1 MEKSRATTPGRPPAW
16 NGKPARLRRR
26 TISITF
32 QLSPKTRMPTEK
44 MRRFPLSTSQTT
56 TTEHHPALAHQFDS
70 MEQQQDAST
79 FGMWVFLLTEIMM
92 FGGLFTAYLIYRIKY
107 YHAFV
112 AGSTSIS
119 VSWGFANTLVLI
131 GSSFTMAMAVWSA
144 QTGRRKGQV
153 WFLIGTMI
161 LGAAFLGVKAKEY
174 YDKYDECHIPGHVI
188 GKGFNT
194 WGGCSSTD
202 PKLGNIAD
210 EIREKNPSEPETSA
224 VQTAKQTEIFF
235 SFYFAMTGLHAFHM
249 VIGLGLLTWL
259 LLRAKRGEFGPSYY
273 TPVELGGLYW
283 HFVDI
288 VWIFLFPL
296 LYLISRH
303 QHGA

>member
-1 MEKSRATTPGRPPAW
+1 
-16 NGKPARLRRR
+16 
-26 TISITF
+26 
-32 QLSPKTRMPTEK
+32 MPTEK
-44 MRRFPLSTSQTT
+44 IRRSPLSTSQTT

-70 MEQQQDAST
+70 MEQQQEAST

-92 FGGLFTAYLIYRIKY
+92 FGGLFTAYLIYRLKY
-107 YHAFV
+107 YPAFV

-119 VSWGFANTLVLI
+119 VGWGFANTLVLI
-131 GSSFTMAMAVWSA
+131 GSSFTMAMAVWAA
-144 QTGRRKGQV
+144 QKGYRKSQV

-174 YDKYDECHIPGHVI
+174 YDKWDECHIPGIGHQII
-188 GKGFNT
+188 GKSFNA
-194 WGGCSSTD
+194 WGGCSATNKS
-202 PKLGNIAD
+202 LGNIAE
-210 EIREKNPSEPETSA
+210 EIRDPKHHGNPNVPEVDA
-224 VQTAKQTEIFF
+224 EQTAKRTEIFF

-259 LLRAKRGEFGPSYY
+259 TLRAGRGEFGPQYY
-273 TPVELGGLYW
+273 TPIELGGLYW

-303 QHGA
+303 QHGV

>member
-1 MEKSRATTPGRPPAW
+1 
-16 NGKPARLRRR
+16 
-26 TISITF
+26 
-32 QLSPKTRMPTEK
+32 
-44 MRRFPLSTSQTT
+44 LSTSQTT

-70 MEQQQDAST
+70 MQQQQEAST

-107 YHAFV
+107 YDAFV

-131 GSSFTMAMAVWSA
+131 GSSFTMAMAVWTA
-144 QTGRRKGQV
+144 QTGRRKGQI

-174 YDKYDECHIPGHVI
+174 YDKWDECHIPGHVI

-194 WGGCSSTD
+194 WGGCSATD
-202 PKLGNIAD
+202 SKLGSIAD
-210 EIREKNPSEPETSA
+210 EIRERDPKVSEVSA
-224 VQTAKQTEIFF
+224 QQTARQTEIFF

-249 VIGLGLLTWL
+249 IIGLGLLSWL
-259 LLRAKRGEFGPSYY
+259 LWRAWRGEFGPEYY
-273 TPVELGGLYW
+273 TPMELGGLYW

-303 QHGA
+303 KHSI

>member
-1 MEKSRATTPGRPPAW
+1 
-16 NGKPARLRRR
+16 
-26 TISITF
+26 
-32 QLSPKTRMPTEK
+32 
-44 MRRFPLSTSQTT
+44 LSTSQTT

-70 MEQQQDAST
+70 MAQQQDAST

-107 YHAFV
+107 YPAFV

-119 VSWGFANTLVLI
+119 VSWGFTNTLVLI
-131 GSSFTMAMAVWSA
+131 LSSFTMAMAVWSA
-144 QTGRRKGQV
+144 QTSRRKAQV

-161 LGAAFLGVKAKEY
+161 LGSVFLGIKAKEY
-174 YDKYDECHIPGHVI
+174 YDKWDECHIPGHVI
-188 GKGFNT
+188 GKGFNP
-194 WGGCSSTD
+194 WGSCSAD
-202 PKLGNIAD
+202 NKGLGNIAQ
-210 EIREKNPSEPETSA
+210 EIIDRAKNDHEEVPLGA
-224 VQTAKQTEIFF
+224 AQQTAGQTEIFF

-249 VIGLGLLTWL
+249 IIGLGLLTWL
-259 LLRAKRGEFGPSYY
+259 LLRARRGEFTSAYY
-273 TPVELGGLYW
+273 TPMELGGLYW

-303 QHGA
+303 AHGI

>member
-1 MEKSRATTPGRPPAW
+1 
-16 NGKPARLRRR
+16 
-26 TISITF
+26 
-32 QLSPKTRMPTEK
+32 
-44 MRRFPLSTSQTT
+44 LSTSQTT

-107 YHAFV
+107 YPAFV

-119 VSWGFANTLVLI
+119 VSWGFTNTLVLI
-131 GSSFTMAMAVWSA
+131 LSSFTMAMAVWSA
-144 QTGRRKGQV
+144 QTSRRKAQV

-161 LGAAFLGVKAKEY
+161 LGSVFLGIKAKEY
-174 YDKYDECHIPGHVI
+174 YDKWDECHIPGHVI
-188 GKGFNT
+188 GKGFNA
-194 WGGCSSTD
+194 WGGCSAD
-202 PKLGNIAD
+202 NKGLGNIAQ
-210 EIREKNPSEPETSA
+210 EIIDRAKNDNQEISPVA
-224 VQTAKQTEIFF
+224 AQQTAQQTEIFF

-249 VIGLGLLTWL
+249 IIGLGLLTWL
-259 LLRAKRGEFGPSYY
+259 LLRARRGEFDSDYY
-273 TPVELGGLYW
+273 TPMELGGLYW

-303 QHGA
+303 AHGI

>member
-1 MEKSRATTPGRPPAW
+1 
-16 NGKPARLRRR
+16 
-26 TISITF
+26 
-32 QLSPKTRMPTEK
+32 
-44 MRRFPLSTSQTT
+44 MRGLKLSTNQTT
-56 TTEHHPALAHQFDS
+56 TTDHHPALAHHFDT
-70 MEQQQDAST
+70 MEQQQGAST
-79 FGMWVFLLTEIMM
+79 FGMWVFMLTEIMM
-92 FGGLFTAYLIYRIKY
+92 FGGLFAAYLIYRLKY
-107 YHAFV
+107 YEAFK

-131 GSSFTMAMAVWSA
+131 ASSLTMALSVWAA
-144 QTGRRKGQV
+144 QKGDRKKQV
-153 WFLIGTMI
+153 TFLLLTMV

-174 YDKYDECHIPGHVI
+174 YDKWDECHIPGHVI

-194 WGGCSSTD
+194 WGGCD
-202 PKLGNIAD
+202 VNNPKLGNIAEEMRD
-210 EIREKNPSEPETSA
+210 PNEHGDPSIPEVSA
-224 VQTAKQTEIFF
+224 IQTARQSEIFF

-259 LLRAKRGEFGPSYY
+259 TIRAKNGEFGPAYY

-288 VWIFLFPL
+288 VWIYLFPL

-303 QHGA
+303 THHG

>member
-1 MEKSRATTPGRPPAW
+1 M
-16 NGKPARLRRR
+16 
-26 TISITF
+26 
-32 QLSPKTRMPTEK
+32 
-44 MRRFPLSTSQTT
+44 STSQTT
-56 TTEHHPALAHQFDS
+56 TTDHHPALAHQFDS

-107 YHAFV
+107 YPAFV

-144 QTGRRKGQV
+144 QTGRRKGQI

-161 LGAAFLGVKAKEY
+161 LGSVFLGVKAKEY
-174 YDKYDECHIPGHVI
+174 YDKWDECHIPGHVI

-194 WGGCSSTD
+194 WGGCSASN
-202 PKLGNIAD
+202 KGLGNIAQ
-210 EIREKNPSEPETSA
+210 EIVERAEKDHEEMPLVA
-224 VQTAKQTEIFF
+224 AQQTAQQTEIFF

-249 VIGLGLLTWL
+249 IIGLGLLTWL
-259 LLRAKRGEFGPSYY
+259 LLRARRGEFSAAYY

-303 QHGA
+303 AHGI

>member
-1 MEKSRATTPGRPPAW
+1 
-16 NGKPARLRRR
+16 
-26 TISITF
+26 
-32 QLSPKTRMPTEK
+32 
-44 MRRFPLSTSQTT
+44 LSTSQTT

-70 MEQQQDAST
+70 MQQQQEAST

-107 YHAFV
+107 YDAFV

-131 GSSFTMAMAVWSA
+131 GSSFTMAMAVWTA
-144 QTGRRKGQV
+144 QTGRRKGQI

-174 YDKYDECHIPGHVI
+174 YDKWDECHIPGHVI

-194 WGGCSSTD
+194 WGGCSATD
-202 PKLGNIAD
+202 SKLGSIAD
-210 EIREKNPSEPETSA
+210 EIRERDPKVSEVSA
-224 VQTAKQTEIFF
+224 QQTAQQTEIFF

-249 VIGLGLLTWL
+249 IIGLGLLSWL
-259 LLRAKRGEFGPSYY
+259 LWRAWRGEFGPEYY
-273 TPVELGGLYW
+273 TPMELGGLYW

-303 QHGA
+303 KHSI

>member
-1 MEKSRATTPGRPPAW
+1 
-16 NGKPARLRRR
+16 
-26 TISITF
+26 
-32 QLSPKTRMPTEK
+32 
-44 MRRFPLSTSQTT
+44 LSTSQTT
-56 TTEHHPALAHQFDS
+56 TSEHHPALAHQFDS
-70 MEQQQDAST
+70 MQQQQDAST

-107 YHAFV
+107 YNAFV

-131 GSSFTMAMAVWSA
+131 GSSFTMAMSVWAA
-144 QTGRRKGQV
+144 QMGKRRAQV

-174 YDKYDECHIPGHVI
+174 YDKWDECHIPGHVI

-194 WGGCSSTD
+194 WGGCSAGNA
-202 PKLGNIAD
+202 KLGNIAD
-210 EIREKNPSEPETSA
+210 EIREHNPRESEVSA
-224 VQTAKQTEIFF
+224 EQTAKQTEIFF

-249 VIGLGLLTWL
+249 IIGLGLLAWL
-259 LLRAKRGEFGPSYY
+259 LLRAYRGEFGPQYY
-273 TPVELGGLYW
+273 TPMELGGLYW

-303 QHGA
+303 QHSI

>member
-1 MEKSRATTPGRPPAW
+1 
-16 NGKPARLRRR
+16 
-26 TISITF
+26 
-32 QLSPKTRMPTEK
+32 
-44 MRRFPLSTSQTT
+44 LSTSQTT

-107 YHAFV
+107 YPAFV

-144 QTGRRKGQV
+144 QTSRRRLQI
-153 WFLIGTMI
+153 WCLIGTMI
-161 LGAAFLGVKAKEY
+161 LGSVFLGIKGKEY
-174 YDKYDECHIPGHVI
+174 YDKYDECHIPGLGHQII
-188 GKGFNT
+188 GKPFNT
-194 WGGCSSTD
+194 TGGCSATNKD
-202 PKLGNIAD
+202 LGNISE
-210 EIREKNPSEPETSA
+210 EIRKHAEESHEEVSKESA
-224 VQTAKQTEIFF
+224 DQTADQTQIFF

-249 VIGLGLLTWL
+249 IIGLGLLTWL
-259 LLRAKRGEFGPSYY
+259 LIRATRGNFDSQYY
-273 TPVELGGLYW
+273 TPMELGGLYW

-303 QHGA
+303 KGGA

>member
-1 MEKSRATTPGRPPAW
+1 
-16 NGKPARLRRR
+16 
-26 TISITF
+26 
-32 QLSPKTRMPTEK
+32 
-44 MRRFPLSTSQTT
+44 LSTSQTT

-107 YHAFV
+107 YPAFV

-131 GSSFTMAMAVWSA
+131 GSSFTMAMAVWSS
-144 QTGRRKGQV
+144 QTGRRKGQI

-161 LGAAFLGVKAKEY
+161 LGSVFLGIKAKEY
-174 YDKYDECHIPGHVI
+174 YDKWDECHIPGHII

-194 WGGCSSTD
+194 IGGPGCES
-202 PKLGNIAD
+202 GNIAK
-210 EIREKNPSEPETSA
+210 EIMERAEKDHQEMSLVAAQQIAS
-224 VQTAKQTEIFF
+224 QTEIFF

-249 VIGLGLLTWL
+249 IIGLGLLTWL
-259 LLRAKRGEFGPSYY
+259 LLRARRGEFTAAYY
-273 TPVELGGLYW
+273 TPMELGGLYW

-303 QHGA
+303 AHGI

>member
-1 MEKSRATTPGRPPAW
+1 
-16 NGKPARLRRR
+16 
-26 TISITF
+26 
-32 QLSPKTRMPTEK
+32 
-44 MRRFPLSTSQTT
+44 LSTSQTT

-70 MEQQQDAST
+70 MEQQQEAST

-107 YHAFV
+107 YPAFV

-119 VSWGFANTLVLI
+119 VGWGFANTLVLI
-131 GSSFTMAMAVWSA
+131 GSSFTMAMAVWAA
-144 QTGRRKGQV
+144 QKGYRKSQV
-153 WFLIGTMI
+153 WLLLGTMV

-174 YDKYDECHIPGHVI
+174 YDKWDECHIPGHVI
-188 GKGFNT
+188 GKGFNA
-194 WGGCSSTD
+194 WGHCSASD
-202 PKLGNIAD
+202 KHLGNIAE
-210 EIREKNPSEPETSA
+210 EIRDPKHHGNPNVTEVDAE
-224 VQTAKQTEIFF
+224 QTAERTEIFF

-249 VIGLGLLTWL
+249 VIGLGLLAWL
-259 LLRAKRGEFGPSYY
+259 LLRARSGEFGPSYY
-273 TPVELGGLYW
+273 TPIELGGLYW

-303 QHGA
+303 QHGV